1 MLLMIDNYDSF
12 TYNLVQYFGELGAD
26 VHVVRNDQITSGE
39 VAKLKP
45 ERIVISPGP
54 CTPNEAGISLEV
66 IKHFAGKVPLL
77 GVCLGHQSIGQAF
90 GGNIVHAKEIMHG
103 KTSMIHH
110 KNTGVFTG
118 LGNPFEATRY
128 HSLVIEKDSLPDCLE
143 VTAWTETEDGELD
156 EIMGVRHKELDVGW
170 ETSWEGKS
178 KMDMSSAIKS
188 VMDNRDLTR
197 EEMQSVMNTIMTGEA
212 TPAQIG
218 GFLIGLR
225 MKGETIDEITA
236 AAQVMRELAT
246 KVDVTG
252 EHVVD
257 IVGTGG
263 DGSSTFNIST
273 ASCFVVAAAGGKVAK
288 HGNRSVSS
296 KSGSADLLEA
306 AGVNLDISPEQV
318 AQCVNEVGVGFMFA
332 PKHHGAMKHAIG
344 PRKEMA
350 VRTIFNIL
358 GPLTNP
364 AGAPNQ
370 LLGVFSRELVE
381 PLAHVLANL
390 GSHHV
395 LVVHSEDGMD
405 EISIGAPTF
414 VAELKDGSVTSYT
427 IQPEDFGLQRA
438 DLASLKVEDAAESLT
453 VVKSVL
459 ANESGPARDIVVL
472 NAGASLYVAGL
483 ADSLVAGV
491 EKAAEVLA
499 SGAAQTRLDELVRV
513 SNAS

>member
-1 MLLMIDNYDSF
+1 
-12 TYNLVQYFGELGAD
+12 
-26 VHVVRNDQITSGE
+26 
-39 VAKLKP
+39 
-45 ERIVISPGP
+45 
-54 CTPNEAGISLEV
+54 
-66 IKHFAGKVPLL
+66 
-77 GVCLGHQSIGQAF
+77 
-90 GGNIVHAKEIMHG
+90 
-103 KTSMIHH
+103 
-110 KNTGVFTG
+110 
-118 LGNPFEATRY
+118 
-128 HSLVIEKDSLPDCLE
+128 
-143 VTAWTETEDGELD
+143 
-156 EIMGVRHKELDVGW
+156 
-170 ETSWEGKS
+170 
-178 KMDMSSAIKS
+178 MDMPSAIRA
-188 VMDNRDLTR
+188 VTERRDLSR

-246 KVDVTG
+246 KVDVSG

-306 AGVNLDISPEQV
+306 AGVNLDINPEQV
-318 AQCVNEVGVGFMFA
+318 AKCVNEVGVGFMFA
-332 PKHHGAMKHAIG
+332 PKHRGAMKHAIG

-350 VRTIFNIL
+350 ARTIFNIL

-370 LLGVFSRELVE
+370 LLGVFSKDLVE

-414 VAELKDGSVTSYT
+414 VAELKDGAVTSYT
-427 IQPEDFGLQRA
+427 IQPEDFGLERA
-438 DLASLKVEDAAESLT
+438 DLASLKVEDASQSLT

-459 ANESGPARDIVVL
+459 ANEPGPARDIVVL

-483 ADSLVAGV
+483 ADSLSAGV

-499 SGAAQTRLDELVRV
+499 SGAALIKLDELVKV
-513 SNAS
+513 SNV